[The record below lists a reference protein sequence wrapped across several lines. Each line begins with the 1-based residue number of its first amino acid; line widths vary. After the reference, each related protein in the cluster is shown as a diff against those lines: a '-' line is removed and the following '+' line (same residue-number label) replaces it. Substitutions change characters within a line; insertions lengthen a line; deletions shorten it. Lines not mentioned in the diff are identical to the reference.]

1 MADELSTPTVSRWGY
16 VVLDYIGLGFILVG
30 PEEWVRTKLW
40 TMSLVYVGIG
50 AAFLFLGIMGPK
62 IKSKAIVFMQSPKKL
77 SEALVALDAAN
88 KRADENFGLY
98 NDKTQELHEA
108 RAALREANCDLRAEL
123 RHKPSSQG
131 EHSVFNR
138 LSSEFGDMSW
148 AQRLCLYIIW
158 QKQYTRNDELRT
170 QLLYYGIGRNV
181 DEDIIAPLTKWDRT
195 FVELTADGVFQPN
208 EGRRAIIEE
217 LLRQFRENPF

>member
-1 MADELSTPTVSRWGY
+1 
-16 VVLDYIGLGFILVG
+16 
-30 PEEWVRTKLW
+30 
-40 TMSLVYVGIG
+40 
-50 AAFLFLGIMGPK
+50 
-62 IKSKAIVFMQSPKKL
+62 
-77 SEALVALDAAN
+77 
-88 KRADENFGLY
+88 
-98 NDKTQELHEA
+98 
-108 RAALREANCDLRAEL
+108 
-123 RHKPSSQG
+123 
-131 EHSVFNR
+131 
-138 LSSEFGDMSW
+138 
-148 AQRLCLYIIW
+148 LCLYIIW